1 MIYKIYVMIVI
12 GGKYMEGNKAVTIQ
26 GTEKVGQVQ
35 IADEV
40 VAIIAGLAAIE
51 VEGIAGMAGNFT
63 GDLVEILGI
72 KNLSKG
78 VTVAVG
84 NEDVAVDLDIVIQ
97 FGVKIPEV
105 AKAVQQ
111 KVKNSIET
119 MTGLTV
125 TEVNLHITGIHFEKM
140 KQKKVENIEE
150 R

>member
-1 MIYKIYVMIVI
+1 MIVI

>member
-1 MIYKIYVMIVI
+1 
-12 GGKYMEGNKAVTIQ
+12 MEGNKAVTIQ